1 MRRDLSGQAGGG
13 ERGRNHGARKDQA
26 GHSSTHA
33 LGRIPRRPGR
43 RRSRLTLTGARPA
56 PLAPGEENPMTDEP
70 TIPSSAAPRPRRRR
84 AADPAAAG
92 PAPTIEAS
100 IPTGIEADPAP
111 APAAVP
117 RPPAAPAVEFA
128 RGAVGGIRAQDVHV
142 RTGMVGGIAGERAS
156 VEMGMVGGIAA
167 REASV
172 SQGAV
177 QAVLA
182 QEVRIE
188 QSLVRT
194 IVANRVQAGPTT
206 AIAFVIAGRV
216 DGNARILFD
225 WRGALALGAALGAF
239 LALIRVSRHRA

>member
-13 ERGRNHGARKDQA
+13 EGGRNHGARKDQA

-56 PLAPGEENPMTDEP
+56 PLAPGEESTMTDEP

-92 PAPTIEAS
+92 PAPTTAAA
-100 IPTGIEADPAP
+100 IPTGIDAEAAP
-111 APAAVP
+111 SPSPVP
-117 RPPAAPAVEFA
+117 GSRAAPAVEFA

-156 VEMGMVGGIAA
+156 VEMGVVGGIAA

-225 WRGALALGAALGAF
+225 WRGAMALGAALGAF